1 MIVYFFLN
9 FKEGE
14 KMKFIVDKMPY
25 SSSTCMFSKW
35 IPNPPFIEEPGY
47 WECKLTGKK
56 CSFHESECDILKE
69 E

>member
-1 MIVYFFLN
+1 
-9 FKEGE
+9 
-14 KMKFIVDKMPY
+14 MKFIVDKMPY